1 MLVNFTK
8 MHGLGNDFVVID
20 LITQPIKLS
29 AAQIK
34 RIADRHLGIG
44 CDQLLLIEPPTRS
57 KADFY
62 YRIFNSN
69 GQEVEQCGN
78 GIRCAARF
86 FYDMGFTHNT
96 TLEADCLAGRIKCMI
111 ETNGEVSIDMGK
123 PIFNPP
129 EIPFTATKTA
139 LTYPISIDNTEILM
153 SVISMGNPHA
163 IIQVQHGEEAYLKKI
178 GPLLSKHSSFPKET
192 NVGFMQVVDRNQIH
206 LRVYERHV
214 GETKACGTAACA
226 AAVAGIRLGL
236 LDSPVSVNFATGQL
250 NISWKGVQQPVYMIG
265 PVSTVF
271 VGRFRL

>member
-29 AAQIK
+29 LTQIK
-34 RIADRHLGIG
+34 RISDRHLGIG
-44 CDQLLLIEPPTRS
+44 CDQLLLIEPPIRG

-86 FYDMGFTHNT
+86 FYDMGFTPNT
-96 TLEADCLAGRIKCMI
+96 LLETDCLAGSIRCMI
-111 ETNGEVSIDMGK
+111 EENGDVSVEMGK

-129 EIPFTATKTA
+129 EIPFTAAEVA
-139 LTYPISIDNTEILM
+139 LTYPISIDNTRFLM

-163 IIQVQHGEEAYLKKI
+163 IIQIPHFEEGHLKKI
-178 GPLLSKHSSFPKET
+178 GPLLSKHSSFPEET
-192 NVGFMQVVDRNQIH
+192 NVSFMQIIDRNQIR
-206 LRVYERHV
+206 LRVYERHI
-214 GETKACGTAACA
+214 GETHACGTAACA
-226 AAVAGIRLGL
+226 AVVAGIRLGV
-236 LDSPVSVNFATGQL
+236 LDNPVSVNFTTGQL
-250 NISWKGVQQPVYMIG
+250 SISWQGEDQPVYMSG
-265 PVSTVF
+265 PAKTVY